1 MQALHPHEP
10 LNELI
15 YLRIYRTNYCL
26 EPLCGTIA
34 PAYLKHI
41 GNDKEVSKYLP
52 LLSHCK
58 QSNDPGEAH
67 HRDKDDGGLEQ
78 TPSVCEENMTTIMIS
93 GNSKARDIYSGTVSE
108 GTTEV
113 EVSILWSQRHLVN
126 GVPRL
131 LAHIL
136 VFLSPFILFRCHL
149 TSCLSQLRLG

>member
-1 MQALHPHEP
+1 MQALHPHDP
-10 LNELI
+10 LRELI

-41 GNDKEVSKYLP
+41 GNDKEVSKDQS

-58 QSNDPGEAH
+58 QPNDPGEAH

-93 GNSKARDIYSGTVSE
+93 GNSKARDIYSETVSE

-113 EVSILWSQRHLVN
+113 EVSVLWRQRHLVN
-126 GVPRL
+126 GVPHL
-131 LAHIL
+131 LAHFH
-136 VFLSPFILFRCHL
+136 VFLSPFILFQVSCH
-149 TSCLSQLRLG
+149 